1 MSAVSLPVPSLP
13 AKSQSINHSVRLLQ
27 FRPDCAE
34 SLSEAGNLWEE
45 VRPKL
50 DDLYPP
56 VQTGLD
62 DVLQHLVLTALTDD
76 MEQSMISRGR

>member
-1 MSAVSLPVPSLP
+1 M
-13 AKSQSINHSVRLLQ
+13 RFLQ
-27 FRPDCAE
+27 FRPDGAE
-34 SLSEAGNLWEE
+34 SLSKSGNASEE
-45 VRPKL
+45 VGPEL